1 MVIPNTHLYEVSTA
15 MTGESYT
22 IPSYYAFSDALTTVD
37 VTDTTLADEFGSR
50 IAATATR
57 DNNIATFTGL
67 RVGALVPTTGEIIT
81 GLGLLSASTAG
92 ILHTETVVPEI
103 EHTDSFDIEF
113 INSITYTRNS

>member
-1 MVIPNTHLYEVSTA
+1 MVIPNTHLYEVGKA
-15 MTGESYT
+15 MTGEFYT

-67 RVGALVPTTGEIIT
+67 RVGALVPTTGESIL
-81 GLGLLSASTAG
+81 GLALLSASSG
-92 ILHTETVVPEI
+92 GVLHTETVVPQI
-103 EHTDSFDIEF
+103 DHTDAFDIEF
-113 INSITYTRNS
+113 ITTITYQRP